1 MEECI
6 TIASACNRYY
16 RKKCLQPFTIAS
28 EPLRGW
34 HGKSK
39 PHSHAYMEWL
49 YWINHQLRQQRQ
61 SAEDQLMH
69 AHNQG
74 EHTISVD
81 RHHACRRLRPHR
93 SNVYEFQG
101 CFYHGCLTC
110 FPHRDQLY
118 RKHDNMSMRQIY
130 QLTQDRNQLI
140 RDAGYQLVEMWECQ
154 CHAQKKDNLAI
165 QKFLCTQQLQ
175 PRLEPRDVFFGGRTN
190 AIQLLRQTE
199 EGEQIIYND
208 YTSLYPDI
216 NKNRPYPVGH
226 PTSITQPE
234 SNDISGVFGLIKCTI
249 KPPYELYH
257 PVLPYRCQ
265 NKLIFP
271 LCRTCTETEVQR
283 ALHQRNLTCPHT
295 SEERALTGTWCSPH
309 SR

>member
-1 MEECI
+1 
-6 TIASACNRYY
+6 
-16 RKKCLQPFTIAS
+16 
-28 EPLRGW
+28 
-34 HGKSK
+34 
-39 PHSHAYMEWL
+39 
-49 YWINHQLRQQRQ
+49 
-61 SAEDQLMH
+61 
-69 AHNQG
+69 
-74 EHTISVD
+74 
-81 RHHACRRLRPHR
+81 
-93 SNVYEFQG
+93 
-101 CFYHGCLTC
+101 
-110 FPHRDQLY
+110 
-118 RKHDNMSMRQIY
+118 MSMRQIY

-309 SR
+309 SRWLAPVTKTKRNDAALRHGAGCKHDVPTPRRRRGRSLGVSDRYWINAIYRTPRNAVTGHKEGTFDL